1 MFRLITLVVS
11 RYQTS
16 LAGSVSDVDVREMHR
31 HHQRLLAARLFV
43 LSRVKKTAL
52 DTGMK
57 KVVYKAC
64 ADCTGRELVTLL
76 GNMVNDSPDGA
87 LGNGLPGDEDARLSR
102 KEIQTMVTDWKN
114 ELDSL
119 FIKDSEY

>member
-1 MFRLITLVVS
+1 MVYWVKLNLPFLFFV
-11 RYQTS
+11 TS
-16 LAGSVSDVDVREMHR
+16 LLSICLCP
-31 HHQRLLAARLFV
+31 LLTNFGTHVV
-43 LSRVKKTAL
+43 LSRVKKTEL

-76 GNMVNDSPDGA
+76 GNMVNGSPDGA

-102 KEIQTMVTDWKN
+102 KEIQSMATDWKK
-114 ELDSL
+114 ELESL
-119 FIKDSEY
+119 FPKTSK